1 VERWQSGL
9 TQAVLQEHRFVGS
22 ADGGGSNPPLSATRS
37 LGASFFEMREVLP
50 AGIILSMHQWKRSN
64 CVPARSS
71 NCDVRWVLSSSLT
84 LLPVLWLLVGCGAP
98 QEEQKEH
105 QQEVI
110 RPIEGEFVGEVP
122 QLDAFLALVALEP
135 QESEEGEREVRGY
148 LSDGRQLN
156 QWFTTTV
163 SGDSFQVSADSGIK
177 LYADLDR
184 WLTIGTIVLAS
195 GERFDF
201 QIPQASGID
210 GVYPLFVPPERG
222 ELSSTSWNEA
232 QLEGTRGDGEEIIGT
247 ITPPDIE
254 EEALGSGF
262 SVAASEEGD
271 DRWIVVTADDG
282 QPRIKGAKIVGD

>member
-1 VERWQSGL
+1 
-9 TQAVLQEHRFVGS
+9 
-22 ADGGGSNPPLSATRS
+22 
-37 LGASFFEMREVLP
+37 MRL
-50 AGIILSMHQWKRSN
+50 WKRSN

-71 NCDVRWVLSSSLT
+71 NRVRWVLSASST
-84 LLPVLWLLVGCGAP
+84 LLAVLWLLVECGAP

-163 SGDSFQVSADSGIK
+163 SGDAFQVSSDSGMK
-177 LYADLDR
+177 LYANLDR
-184 WLTIGTIVLAS
+184 WLTIGTIVLAD

-210 GVYPLFVPPERG
+210 GVYPVIIPPEGG
-222 ELSSTSWNEA
+222 ELSSTSWSAA
-232 QLEGTRGDGEEIIGT
+232 QLEGTRDGEEIIGT

-254 EEALGSGF
+254 EEALGFGY

>member
-1 VERWQSGL
+1 
-9 TQAVLQEHRFVGS
+9 
-22 ADGGGSNPPLSATRS
+22 
-37 LGASFFEMREVLP
+37 
-50 AGIILSMHQWKRSN
+50 MHQWKRSN

-71 NCDVRWVLSSSLT
+71 NCDVRWVLSTSLT

-105 QQEVI
+105 QQEEI

-135 QESEEGEREVRGY
+135 QESEEGELEEGEREVRGY

-163 SGDSFQVSADSGIK
+163 SGDSFQVSADSGMK

-184 WLTIGTIVLAS
+184 WLTIGTIVFAD
-195 GERFDF
+195 GGRFDF